1 MEVKELLAVQEAE
14 RIDASIFGGKLSA
27 NDRNASGSAEDSG
40 EDSDEDSD
48 DGIEWSVD
56 MSAEAVAARAEEQ
69 AQIKRRAL
77 IAARA
82 KTLASI
88 DGSLDEMRE
97 ILEKQEGPSAAQQA
111 SRIIVGLGIPTYN
124 TISIFFFAAFD
135 GGILNGQ
142 IPPCVDVLRMLA
154 STPDAK
160 KRLVGCCERLCG
172 VLYPALEKSY
182 PMILK
187 LLYDEDVLEEEY
199 ILGWSCALLPT
210 STEYGFVDVS
220 DEVRSKLDKAN
231 MPFITWLQQ
240 ADEDEEEDEEDEE
253 DEDEDEE
260 GDEFDYNEGESAFSL
275 PCGRRD
281 DLEADVENLLAQLG
295 MMSSQKLIKPPNHEC
310 TWFSK

>member
-1 MEVKELLAVQEAE
+1 MTELALQEAE
-14 RIDASIFGGKLSA
+14 RIEASIFGRKLSA
-27 NDRNASGSAEDSG
+27 NSSDSSEAAE
-40 EDSDEDSD
+40 SDEDSD

-82 KTLASI
+82 ETLASI
-88 DGSLDEMRE
+88 DGSRDEMRE
-97 ILEKQEGPSAAQQA
+97 ILEKQEGPSAAAQQA
-111 SRIIVGLGIPTYN
+111 ARVTFGLGIPTYN
-124 TISIFFFAAFD
+124 IISIFFFAAFD
-135 GGILNGQ
+135 GDILKNGQ
-142 IPPCVDVLRMLA
+142 IPPCLDVLRMLS

-160 KRLVGCCERLCG
+160 KRLLGCCERLCG

-182 PMILK
+182 PIVLK

-199 ILGWSCALLPT
+199 ILGWSCGLPPT

-231 MPFITWLQQ
+231 VPFITWLQQ
-240 ADEDEEEDEEDEE
+240 ADEDEEEDDEDDE

-260 GDEFDYNEGESAFSL
+260 GGDEFDCNGGGDEHALSL
-275 PCGRRD
+275 PCGRRE
-281 DLEADVENLLAQLG
+281 DLELDVENLLAQLG
-295 MMSSQKLIKPPNHEC
+295 MMS
-310 TWFSK
+310 